1 MKRLAVFGFGLVGA
15 SIAAAVRKAAPNTEL
30 VAIDLPAVVN
40 AGEVRALS
48 DEQIE
53 SGDRARIRLVAESAD
68 LCVLA
73 APVSV
78 IAAELPLLLESAQA
92 VTDCGSTKRSICA
105 AIADLPPWQATQAS
119 ETIVGALIATLGDDY
134 RVADGVAIHVTAIVE
149 DGVVIKPP
157 CIIGPRTFVAAF
169 AYLRG
174 GVWLDGDVIIGRS
187 CEIKS
192 SFIHAGS
199 KTAHFNF
206 VGDSVIGRRVNIEA
220 GAIVANYRNE
230 RADKQIVVLIDG
242 QRVEAGVTKFGA
254 FIGDDSRLGA
264 NAVTAP
270 GTVLPPGSIV
280 RRLELVDQTG

>member
-1 MKRLAVFGFGLVGA
+1 MQTSDF
-15 SIAAAVRKAAPNTEL
+15 IT
-30 VAIDLPAVVN
+30 D
-40 AGEVRALS
+40 ALS
-48 DEQIE
+48 
-53 SGDRARIRLVAESAD
+53 
-68 LCVLA
+68 
-73 APVSV
+73 V
-78 IAAELPLLLESAQA
+78 IS
-92 VTDCGSTKRSICA
+92 
-105 AIADLPPWQATQAS
+105 DLPPWQATIEA
-119 ETIVGALIATLGDDY
+119 EALVSTLIGTLGDEY
-134 RVADGVAIHVTAIVE
+134 RIAGDVAIHVTAIVE
-149 DGVVIKPP
+149 GGAVIKPP

-174 GVWLDGDVIIGRS
+174 GVWLDADVIIGPS

-230 RADKQIVVLIDG
+230 RADKQIIVLTEG
-242 QRVEAGVTKFGA
+242 QRVETGVIKFGA
-254 FIGDDSRLGA
+254 FIGDDCRLGA

-270 GTVLPPGSIV
+270 GTLLAPGSIV